1 MFDLNYANPGS
12 TEDFIRAYKLA
23 TQSRSS
29 TIIEVTSDRKQ
40 NVALTTELQKR
51 IRKALGGRLYS

>member
-1 MFDLNYANPGS
+1 MFDLNYANPAS
-12 TEDFIRAYKLA
+12 AEDFIQAYKLA

-40 NVALTTELQKR
+40 NVAFAKGLQER
-51 IRKALGGRLYS
+51 IRKVIGDG